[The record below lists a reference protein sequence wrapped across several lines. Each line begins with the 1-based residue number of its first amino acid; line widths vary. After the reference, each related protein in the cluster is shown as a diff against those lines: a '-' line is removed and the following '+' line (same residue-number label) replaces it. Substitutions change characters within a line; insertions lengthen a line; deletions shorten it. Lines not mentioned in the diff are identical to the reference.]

1 MIAAAYSRAA
11 GADAHARSLVERLG
25 GAGDVEVHAG
35 AAVAASWGA
44 SRALG
49 VAHVGVPASPLDS
62 ALALG
67 RASGPFAAVTPT
79 AAGLLLARGTA
90 GGEPMYYARAG
101 GAVIASSR
109 LAPVVEV
116 AGAPLDPVAVGEL
129 VFTGV
134 LPPGATPYV
143 GVRRLRAGELLEVTP
158 DGALARAMIPA
169 DLRELEG
176 DDATLAGALWE
187 ELTAAV
193 RRATAGASRVAV
205 LVSGGL
211 DSAAVLAAATH
222 VARGRVFA
230 VHVAIDGPN
239 DDRPHAEALFAALG
253 VPVVR
258 VDAADLAR
266 HALASMSIDGAPYVL
281 SSGPLD
287 VGLLARAREAGA
299 DVALSGVGGDE
310 LFGGDLRTHALEL
323 FAHPI
328 RAVVDAYRFVEPSRA
343 PGRRHLVDYLVRPLV
358 KPLAPRALRERVARR
373 ALHYARPWDV
383 GPAPRSFERA
393 VAEVAE
399 GTPIPRDARARYLA
413 YALDDGLAD
422 VADWRGMAATC
433 AGLRRVDV
441 LFDDALVR
449 FACAAP
455 PRALRA
461 GRLHRGLLRAALAGR
476 IPDGV
481 RLRVDKAILEPG
493 FLAAADRVRPE
504 LERLAGLPTL
514 PRFAAH
520 PTPED
525 VQRALAAALSTRN
538 PYLWSPVW
546 HTLAVEAWLS
556 RVAR

>member
-11 GADAHARSLVERLG
+11 NGDERARSIVERLG
-25 GAGDVEVHAG
+25 GGPVEVG
-35 AAVAASWGA
+35 RGVAVAVSRGA
-44 SRALG
+44 SREGG
-49 VAHVGVPASPLDS
+49 VAHVGAPASPLGP
-62 ALALG
+62 ALAEG
-67 RASGPFAAVTPT
+67 RASGPFAAVAP
-79 AAGLLLARGTA
+79 AAGGLLLGRGTA
-90 GGEPMYYARAG
+90 GGEPLYYARTG
-101 GAVIASSR
+101 EDVIACSR
-109 LAPVVEV
+109 LAPVAEL
-116 AGAPLDPVAVGEL
+116 AGASLDPVAVREL

-143 GVRRLRAGELLEVTP
+143 GVRRLRAGELLEITP
-158 DGALARAMIPA
+158 DGALARPMAPP
-169 DLRELEG
+169 DPREIDG
-176 DDATLAGALWE
+176 DEATLAGALWE

-193 RRATAGASRVAV
+193 RRATSGASRVAV

-211 DSAAVLAAATH
+211 DSSAVLAAAMH
-222 VARGRVFA
+222 VAPERVFA

-253 VPVVR
+253 AEVVR

-266 HALASMSIDGAPYVL
+266 HALPSMSIDGAPYVL

-287 VGLLARAREAGA
+287 VGLLARAREEGA

-323 FAHPI
+323 FAHPL
-328 RAVVDAYRFVEPSRA
+328 RAVADAYRFVEPSRA
-343 PGRRHLVDYLVRPLV
+343 SGRRHLLDYLVRPLL

-373 ALHYARPWDV
+373 ALHYARPWEV

-399 GTPIPRDARARYLA
+399 GTPIPKGARARYLA
-413 YALDDGLAD
+413 YALDDSLAD
-422 VADWRGMAATC
+422 VADWRGMASAR
-433 AGLRRVDV
+433 AGLRRADV
-441 LFDDALVR
+441 LFDDAVVR
-449 FACAAP
+449 FACSVP

-476 IPDGV
+476 VPDAV
-481 RLRVDKAILEPG
+481 RARVEKAILEPG
-493 FLAAADRVRPE
+493 FLAAAARVRPD
-504 LERLAGLPTL
+504 LERLAELPTL

-520 PTPED
+520 PTAAD
-525 VQRALAAALSTRN
+525 VKRALDEAFATGN

-556 RVAR
+556 QVAK